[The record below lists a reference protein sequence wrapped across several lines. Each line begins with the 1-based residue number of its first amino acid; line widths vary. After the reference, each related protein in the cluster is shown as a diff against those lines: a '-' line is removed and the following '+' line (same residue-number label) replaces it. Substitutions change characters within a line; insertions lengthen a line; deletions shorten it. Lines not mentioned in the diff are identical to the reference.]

1 MNNLKDIN
9 NNPLSRRWKK
19 RYNEQ
24 PSDIKKMLDE
34 LSNQEFVQY
43 QLNVI
48 KRKRVI
54 PRKGDIFLVNP
65 KESLYFFGVVIND
78 NVSNINGEGLYV
90 VMIFRNKAES
100 LIDTNFVV
108 DYENLLIDPSIVGKE
123 YWSKGYFYNIGLTVE
138 SFQDID
144 YGFYGVGKGKYFDE
158 YGKELFQEP
167 YLLGTFGV
175 TTISGIAYEI
185 NKELIIDNSLTFA

>member
-144 YGFYGVGKGKYFDE
+144 YACIIIGILQPARYKGKNKIMKAITLHRIPPMRTKGRYFC
-158 YGKELFQEP
+158 
-167 YLLGTFGV
+167 LG
-175 TTISGIAYEI
+175 
-185 NKELIIDNSLTFA
+185 